1 VLLEPTMTVDID
13 APTDTVGAVM
23 GDLNSR
29 RGRIVSVNANDHAE
43 QITALVPLAEL
54 LTYAPVL
61 HALTGGRG
69 NYVMEFA
76 GYEDVPREIAGRI
89 VEHHKADR
97 QAMVH

>member
-1 VLLEPTMTVDID
+1 
-13 APTDTVGAVM
+13 
-23 GDLNSR
+23 
-29 RGRIVSVNANDHAE
+29 VSVNANDHAE
-43 QITALVPLAEL
+43 QIKAMVPLAEL

-76 GYEDVPREIAGRI
+76 RYEEVPRDMAGRI
-89 VEHHKADR
+89 VDHHKADR

>member
-1 VLLEPTMTVDID
+1 
-13 APTDTVGAVM
+13 M

-29 RGRIVSVNANDHAE
+29 RGRIVPVNPTDHAE
-43 QITALVPLAEL
+43 QIKAVVPLAEL

-69 NYVMEFA
+69 TYVMEFA
-76 GYEDVPREIAGRI
+76 QYEEVPRDVASRI

-97 QAMVH
+97 QAVVH